1 MNAPS
6 ASDTGAR
13 AAAIKPRAFSL
24 ELTKGCNLRC
34 GYCYYAAREEAY
46 DPRTRMSPQIA
57 EQSVDLLLR
66 EAQAGEPVHL
76 HLFGGEPLLDFDL
89 LRHVVEYGERRAREV
104 GRAITFEVTTN
115 GTRFSERVDAFL
127 NAHALHVGVSFDGPP
142 DVQDASRPALRGSSH
157 ALAAP
162 GIRAFL
168 ASRAGTPLATKTHAS
183 VVVTRRELDLRRIV
197 DHLEGLG
204 FQRIILTPATD
215 LTGKS
220 HGLREADLPAIL
232 AAYDDLAARYEH
244 DARLGKSST
253 VTWFPNL
260 MGRLLSGERRG
271 AFCQGGRDYLG
282 VGADGT
288 LALCY
293 RFYENPE
300 FAMGHVDTGIE
311 RGVTER
317 LLDLPVEKKPACSV
331 CWARHFCGGG
341 CHHENLIST
350 GGLGEP
356 NAITCAI
363 LRHSMDRTLE
373 AWARLSRAGG
383 VGERQPVAGARSS
396 EGAAVTEST
405 PLAPTDRPRTRPSC
419 HVREVGAER
428 VVYEPVGHEVVILN
442 ATAHLIFVHCDGA
455 HTVAQLLELLAARF
469 AAPRDVLERDL
480 RATLTLFREKG
491 LLV

>member
-1 MNAPS
+1 MTAHPP
-6 ASDTGAR
+6 ASDVGAR

-46 DPRTRMSPQIA
+46 DPRTRMSTQVA

-66 EAQAGEPVHL
+66 EAEPGTPVHL
-76 HLFGGEPLLDFDL
+76 HLFGGEPLLDFEL
-89 LRHVVEYGERRAREV
+89 LRHVVEYGERRARAA

-127 NAHALHVGVSFDGPP
+127 NAHAIHVGVSFDGPP
-142 DVQDASRPALRGSSH
+142 DVQDAARPALSGSSH

-162 GIRAFL
+162 GIERFL
-168 ASRAGTPLATKTHAS
+168 ASRAGTPLAAKTHAS
-183 VVVTRRELDLRRIV
+183 VVITRRELDLVRIV
-197 DHLEGLG
+197 EHLEGLG
-204 FQRIILTPATD
+204 FAKIILTPATD
-215 LTGKS
+215 LTGKT
-220 HGLREADLPAIL
+220 HGLRREDLPAVL
-232 AAYDDLAARYEH
+232 AAYDALAARYET
-244 DARLGKSST
+244 DARLGRAST

-260 MGRLLSGERRG
+260 MGRVLSGERRG
-271 AFCQGGRDYLG
+271 NFCQGGRDYLG
-282 VGADGT
+282 VGADGD

-300 FAMGHVDTGIE
+300 FAMGNVATGIE

-317 LLDLPVEKKPACSV
+317 LLELPVEKKPACSV
-331 CWARHFCGGG
+331 CWARYFCGGG

-356 NAITCAI
+356 NAVTCAI

-373 AWARLSRAGG
+373 TWARLSQRGG
-383 VGERQPVAGARSS
+383 VGERQPVA
-396 EGAAVTEST
+396 AVEAPMTT
-405 PLAPTDRPRTRPSC
+405 PRAFAMDQKPKVRPSC

-428 VVYEPVGHEVVILN
+428 VVYEPVSHEVVILN
-442 ATAHLIFVHCDGA
+442 ATAYLIFEHCDGGRS
-455 HTVAQLLELLAARF
+455 VAEILEVLAGRF
-469 AAPRDVLERDL
+469 AAPREVLARDL
-480 RATLTLFREKG
+480 RATLELLASKG
-491 LLV
+491 LLA

>member
-1 MNAPS
+1 M
-6 ASDTGAR
+6 
-13 AAAIKPRAFSL
+13 KPRAFSL

-34 GYCYYAAREEAY
+34 GYCYYAAREQAY
-46 DPRTRMSPQIA
+46 DPRTRMSPQVA

-66 EAQAGEPVHL
+66 EAEAGVPVHL

-89 LRHVVEYGERRAREV
+89 LRHVVEYGERRAAEA

-127 NAHALHVGVSFDGPP
+127 DKHAIHVGVSFDGPP
-142 DVQDASRPALRGSSH
+142 DVQDEARPALNGSSY

-162 GIRAFL
+162 GIRRFL
-168 ASRAGTPLATKTHAS
+168 AGRKGTPLAAKTHAS
-183 VVVTRRELDLRRIV
+183 VVVTRRELDLTRIV

-204 FQRIILTPATD
+204 FEKVILSPATD
-215 LTGKS
+215 LTGNT
-220 HGLREADLPAIL
+220 HGLRQEDLPAVL
-232 AAYDDLAARYEH
+232 AAYDDLAARYETN
-244 DARLGKSST
+244 ARAGRPST

-260 MGRLLSGERRG
+260 MGRVLSGERRG

-293 RFYENPE
+293 RFYENPK
-300 FAMGHVDTGIE
+300 FAMGHVSTGIE

-317 LLDLPVEKKPACSV
+317 LLELPVEKKPACST
-331 CWARHFCGGG
+331 CWARYFCGGG

-373 AWARLSRAGG
+373 AWARLSQAGG
-383 VGERQPVAGARSS
+383 VGERLPVPVREVG
-396 EGAAVTEST
+396 VTA
-405 PLAPTDRPRTRPSC
+405 PRAFAPTDLPRTRASC
-419 HVREVGAER
+419 HVREVAAER
-428 VVYEPVGHEVVILN
+428 VVYEPVSHEVVILN
-442 ATAHLIFVHCDGA
+442 PTAHLIFTLCDGT
-455 HTVAQLLELLAARF
+455 HTVAQIVDLLAARF
-469 AAPRDVLERDL
+469 AAPRERLEGDL
-480 RATLTLFREKG
+480 HTTLTLFASKG
-491 LLV
+491 LLT